1 MKKTIHSSQY
11 KSLCKLLI
19 NERIIK
25 KLTQGEL
32 AERLGKP
39 QSFVSKYENCERRID
54 VLEFIEITKSLK
66 IDPIKIFIN
75 YINVLEDEA

>member
-1 MKKTIHSSQY
+1 M
-11 KSLCKLLI
+11 I